1 MPLPLRV
8 LAKLPLGLFGF
19 ASPRYW
25 LSPAPRGGHLQRP
38 SKKTRFIRNA
48 VGHWRC
54 LAATLSLMLG
64 VVAAVDAQTPATSA
78 GRVKT
83 AMGSTSIVRAGQ
95 PVAASVGM
103 EVLASDVLRTGSDG
117 RLAVSLKDD
126 TRLSL
131 GPDTEVSLQQFAFA
145 PAEGRMS
152 MVLRMV
158 KGALSYIS
166 GRIARLS
173 PSSVRIETPSSVI
186 AVRGTHVLVRVE
198 GP

>member
-8 LAKLPLGLFGF
+8 LA
-19 ASPRYW
+19 
-25 LSPAPRGGHLQRP
+25 
-38 SKKTRFIRNA
+38 
-48 VGHWRC
+48 
-54 LAATLSLMLG
+54 AALSLMLG
-64 VVAAVDAQTPATSA
+64 VATEAVAQAPPGPA

-95 PVAASVGM
+95 SIAGSVGM
-103 EVLASDVLRTGSDG
+103 EVLPDDVLRTGSDG
-117 RLAVSLKDD
+117 RLAVTLKDD

-145 PAEGRMS
+145 PAEGRMA

>member
-1 MPLPLRV
+1 
-8 LAKLPLGLFGF
+8 
-19 ASPRYW
+19 
-25 LSPAPRGGHLQRP
+25 
-38 SKKTRFIRNA
+38 
-48 VGHWRC
+48 
-54 LAATLSLMLG
+54 
-64 VVAAVDAQTPATSA
+64 
-78 GRVKT
+78 
-83 AMGSTSIVRAGQ
+83 
-95 PVAASVGM
+95 M
-103 EVLASDVLRTGSDG
+103 EVLASDLLRTGSDG
-117 RLAVSLKDD
+117 RLAITLDDD

-145 PAEGRMS
+145 PAEGQVS

-173 PSSVRIETPSSVI
+173 PSSVRIETPTSVI

>member
-1 MPLPLRV
+1 M
-8 LAKLPLGLFGF
+8 
-19 ASPRYW
+19 
-25 LSPAPRGGHLQRP
+25 
-38 SKKTRFIRNA
+38 
-48 VGHWRC
+48 HWRC
-54 LAATLSLMLG
+54 LAATLSLVLA
-64 VVAAVDAQTPATSA
+64 VVAAVDAQTPATPA

-117 RLAVSLKDD
+117 RLAVTLKDD

-131 GPDTEVSLQQFAFA
+131 GPDTEMSLQQFAFA